1 MCVFSVCCA
10 HFVARKMASMSCL
23 SSLSSSSSSLF
34 RAAQRGNLKGV
45 KRHFDTQTVLY
56 MYTREYALCER
67 ALQVAIRNDEAA
79 VVLYLWPFC
88 VHDLYNFLSYAGKYG
103 GTRVISTLVHKLC
116 ANNVDAASDLSYA
129 FTCAIDGACDLGNKS
144 TVQCL
149 ARAKVRVDGAT
160 HFPPLY
166 SGIVGGH
173 AGVVACLLQFKAS
186 PHLPLCVD
194 ETPLQ
199 LAIRKQR
206 QSVVRV
212 LERALEK
219 KTRRQL
225 LTL

>member
-1 MCVFSVCCA
+1 
-10 HFVARKMASMSCL
+10 
-23 SSLSSSSSSLF
+23 
-34 RAAQRGNLKGV
+34 
-45 KRHFDTQTVLY
+45 
-56 MYTREYALCER
+56 MYKREYVLRER

-79 VVLYLWPFC
+79 VVLYMWPFV
-88 VHDLYNFLSYAGKYG
+88 VHHLPYFLSYVGKYG
-103 GTRVISTLVHKLC
+103 GTRVISTLIHQLF
-116 ANNVDAASDLSYA
+116 ANSVDAASDLSYA
-129 FTCAIDGACDLGNKS
+129 FTCAIDGACVHGNKS

-160 HFPPLY
+160 QFSPLY

-219 KTRRQL
+219 QHDDNS
-225 LTL
+225 